1 MRQLKMKKL
10 IMLAA
15 MLMLAGCAASQAGL
29 RLNDLRTSDYLRI
42 ERTVPFTSFAN
53 IQMALFKHQA
63 ACGGDI
69 TFTASP
75 RNASY
80 AIVSN
85 HTPPAADWRN
95 TIVIDLTL
103 MEASPVRARA
113 YSYHAG
119 TEAQIQQM
127 FNAMVRPG
135 VCVK

>member
-1 MRQLKMKKL
+1 MKKL
-10 IMLAA
+10 IVLAA
-15 MLMLAGCAASQAGL
+15 VMVLAGCAAPQSGL
-29 RLNDLRTSDYLRI
+29 RLNDLRTRAYFRT
-42 ERTVPFTSFAN
+42 ERSVPFTSFAP

-80 AIVSN
+80 AIVSSQK
-85 HTPPAADWRN
+85 PPLDWRD

-103 MEASPVRARA
+103 MQDSPVRAHV

-119 TEAQIQQM
+119 TGAQIQKM
-127 FNAMVRPG
+127 FNAMIRPN

>member
-1 MRQLKMKKL
+1 MKKL
-10 IMLAA
+10 IVLAGLIA
-15 MLMLAGCAASQAGL
+15 LGGCAAPESGL
-29 RLNDLRTSDYLRI
+29 HLNDLLTPAYFRTQRS
-42 ERTVPFTSFAN
+42 VPFTSFAQ

-69 TFTASP
+69 TFTANP

-80 AIVSN
+80 GIVSSQK
-85 HTPPAADWRN
+85 PPAADWRN

-103 MEASPVRARA
+103 MQEIPVRANA

-119 TEAQIQQM
+119 TEAQIQAM
-127 FNAMVRPG
+127 FNAMVHPG